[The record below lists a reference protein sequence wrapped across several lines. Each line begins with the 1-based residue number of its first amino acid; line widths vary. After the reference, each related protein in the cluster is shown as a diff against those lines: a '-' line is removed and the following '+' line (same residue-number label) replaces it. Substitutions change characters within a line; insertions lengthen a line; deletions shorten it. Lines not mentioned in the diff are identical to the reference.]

1 MIVNGKEI
9 KISKGTSLQEFLISS
24 QYNLSR
30 IAVELNGKISPRKT
44 FGEVILK
51 DADSM
56 EIVSFVGGG

>member
-9 KISKGTSLQEFLISS
+9 KISKETSLEEFLLSS
-24 QYNLSR
+24 QYDISR
-30 IAVELNGKISPRKT
+30 IAVELNGKISPRRT

-51 DADSM
+51 DTDSM